1 MKFDNNLMLM
11 VEKDLKN
18 GLIPMLLGEPGIGKS
33 SWVMDLATRMH
44 TKVFVLACNQLAD
57 KADLTG
63 ARLVPVTTKEIVNGT
78 PVETQEYEQ
87 RFYPHVAIS
96 RAIKYAKEHPTETP
110 ILFMDEIN
118 RTTPDVTS
126 AALSI
131 PTLRS
136 IGYTDLPDNLRVVTA
151 GNNKGNIIALD
162 TASISRFVMYPVQPD
177 VDTFLNLDDNLN
189 PFVRNV
195 LTHHP
200 ETIFGK
206 GLPASLRGV
215 TVKHDDDDD
224 ENQTYNID
232 DILDDGEEMLQ
243 ITTPR
248 TITGVSN
255 WLNSFTNDELRMLI
269 GTSVQS
275 QDGDSIS
282 ALQEALEGHTGKTA
296 FTSIL
301 LQEIVTGINTVNNQA
316 SVFTVPKPNCYNK
329 LKTGSLQDTFALIQD
344 MDDRDKSGC
353 LVYALYE
360 KEDNSDII
368 SYIAK
373 TTTTLEPEDTKNL
386 AKLFSSSA
394 ITDTNKEAFFSAGT
408 QLTNSWQTLFG

>member
-1 MKFDNNLMLM
+1 
-11 VEKDLKN
+11 
-18 GLIPMLLGEPGIGKS
+18 
-33 SWVMDLATRMH
+33 MDLATRMH

-63 ARLVPVTTKEIVNGT
+63 ARLVPITTTEKVNGKT
-78 PVETQEYEQ
+78 VETQEYEQ

-96 RAIKYAKEHPTETP
+96 RAIRYAKDHPTETP

-177 VDTFLNLDDNLN
+177 VDTFLGLDDNLN

-206 GLPASLRGV
+206 GMPASLSGI
-215 TVKHDDDDD
+215 TMKKNDDDDD
-224 ENQTYNID
+224 ETTYNID

-269 GTSVQS
+269 ATSVETQE
-275 QDGDSIS
+275 GDTVS

-296 FTSIL
+296 FTSLL
-301 LQEIVTGINTVNNQA
+301 LQEIVTGINTVNNQSA
-316 SVFTVPKPNCYNK
+316 VLTVPKPKCYDT
-329 LKTGSLQDTFALIQD
+329 LKTGSMQDTFAYIQN

-373 TTTTLEPEDTKNL
+373 NTKTLEPEDTKTL

-394 ITDTNKEAFFSAGT
+394 ISETNKEAFFNAGT